1 MENLKTS
8 KHLQKLYRKKNDCI
22 KDYIHKMTRCITN
35 YCVKNDIHTVVIGDI
50 KGIHKERNQG
60 RKTNQKLHSLPYA
73 RIYMQLEYKLKMKGI
88 CLIRQEES
96 YSSQCPPQSEK
107 VSHIYAEKRN
117 RKKRG
122 ICIVDAVIYNA
133 DAVGAYNILR
143 KYHAV
148 SGKEIDMP
156 VTGLSSTKTIKVA
169 V

>member
-1 MENLKTS
+1 
-8 KHLQKLYRKKNDCI
+8 
-22 KDYIHKMTRCITN
+22 MTRYITN
-35 YCVKNDIHTVVIGDI
+35 YCIHTVVIGDI
-50 KGIHKERNQG
+50 KGIRKERNLG

-117 RKKRG
+117 WKKRG
-122 ICIVDAVIYNA
+122 ICIV

>member
-1 MENLKTS
+1 
-8 KHLQKLYRKKNDCI
+8 
-22 KDYIHKMTRCITN
+22 MTRYITN
-35 YCVKNDIHTVVIGDI
+35 YYVKNDIHTVVIGDI
-50 KGIHKERNQG
+50 KGIRKERNLG

-117 RKKRG
+117 WKKRG
-122 ICIVDAVIYNA
+122 ICIV

-143 KYHAV
+143 KYQAV

-156 VTGLSSTKTIKVA
+156 VTGLSSTKTIKV
-169 V
+169 VV

>member
-1 MENLKTS
+1 
-8 KHLQKLYRKKNDCI
+8 
-22 KDYIHKMTRCITN
+22 MTRYITN
-35 YCVKNDIHTVVIGDI
+35 YCIHTVVIGDI
-50 KGIHKERNQG
+50 KGIRKERNLG

-88 CLIRQEES
+88 CLVRQEES

-117 RKKRG
+117 WKKRG
-122 ICIVDAVIYNA
+122 ICIV

>member
-1 MENLKTS
+1 
-8 KHLQKLYRKKNDCI
+8 
-22 KDYIHKMTRCITN
+22 MTRYITN

-50 KGIHKERNQG
+50 KGIRKERNLG
-60 RKTNQKLHSLPYA
+60 RKTNQKLHSLPYT

-88 CLIRQEES
+88 CPIRQEET
-96 YSSQCPPQSEK
+96 YSSQCPPQSEE

-122 ICIVDAVIYNA
+122 ICIV

>member
-1 MENLKTS
+1 
-8 KHLQKLYRKKNDCI
+8 
-22 KDYIHKMTRCITN
+22 MTRYITN

-50 KGIHKERNQG
+50 KGIRKERNLG

-117 RKKRG
+117 
-122 ICIVDAVIYNA
+122 
-133 DAVGAYNILR
+133 
-143 KYHAV
+143 
-148 SGKEIDMP
+148 
-156 VTGLSSTKTIKVA
+156 
-169 V
+169 

>member
-1 MENLKTS
+1 
-8 KHLQKLYRKKNDCI
+8 
-22 KDYIHKMTRCITN
+22 MTRYITN
-35 YCVKNDIHTVVIGDI
+35 YYVKNDIHTVVIGDI
-50 KGIHKERNQG
+50 KGIRKERNLG

-117 RKKRG
+117 WKKRG
-122 ICIVDAVIYNA
+122 ICIV

-169 V
+169 A

>member
-1 MENLKTS
+1 
-8 KHLQKLYRKKNDCI
+8 
-22 KDYIHKMTRCITN
+22 MTRYITN
-35 YCVKNDIHTVVIGDI
+35 YYVKNDIHTVVIGDI
-50 KGIHKERNQG
+50 KGIRKERNLG

-117 RKKRG
+117 WKKRG
-122 ICIVDAVIYNA
+122 ICIVDAVA
-133 DAVGAYNILR
+133 AYNILR

>member
-1 MENLKTS
+1 
-8 KHLQKLYRKKNDCI
+8 
-22 KDYIHKMTRCITN
+22 MTRYITN
-35 YCVKNDIHTVVIGDI
+35 YYVKNDIHTVVIGDI
-50 KGIHKERNQG
+50 KGIRKERNLG

-117 RKKRG
+117 WKKRG
-122 ICIVDAVIYNA
+122 ICSV

>member
-1 MENLKTS
+1 
-8 KHLQKLYRKKNDCI
+8 
-22 KDYIHKMTRCITN
+22 MTPYITN
-35 YCVKNDIHTVVIGDI
+35 YYLKNDIHTVVIGDI
-50 KGIHKERNQG
+50 KGIRKERNLG

-117 RKKRG
+117 WKKRG
-122 ICIVDAVIYNA
+122 ICIV

>member
-1 MENLKTS
+1 
-8 KHLQKLYRKKNDCI
+8 
-22 KDYIHKMTRCITN
+22 MTRYITN
-35 YCVKNDIHTVVIGDI
+35 YYVKNDIHTVVIGDI
-50 KGIHKERNQG
+50 KGIRKERNLG

-117 RKKRG
+117 WKKRG
-122 ICIVDAVIYNA
+122 ICIVDAV
-133 DAVGAYNILR
+133 GAYNILR
-143 KYHAV
+143 KHHAV